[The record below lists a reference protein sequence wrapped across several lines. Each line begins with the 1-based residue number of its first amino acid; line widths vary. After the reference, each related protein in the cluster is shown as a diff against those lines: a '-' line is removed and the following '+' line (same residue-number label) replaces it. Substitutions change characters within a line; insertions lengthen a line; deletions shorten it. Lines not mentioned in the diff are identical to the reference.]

1 MSSIF
6 IVTNDR
12 GLLEM
17 IFDNRS
23 SAEAYIDKYGNE
35 NFTIDEEDACQCL
48 FFAHRFSGVSLR

>member
-6 IVTNDR
+6 IVTNDQ
-12 GLLEM
+12 GFLEM

-35 NFTIDEEDACQCL
+35 NFTIDEEDAC
-48 FFAHRFSGVSLR
+48 